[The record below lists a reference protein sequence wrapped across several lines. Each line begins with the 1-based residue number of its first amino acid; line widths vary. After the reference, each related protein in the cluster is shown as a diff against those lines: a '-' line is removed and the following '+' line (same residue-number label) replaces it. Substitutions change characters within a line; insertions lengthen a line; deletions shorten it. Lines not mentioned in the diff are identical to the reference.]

1 MISSS
6 IKYRIKNLLRNSS
19 FIGINKHDINRKR
32 YCFSA
37 YGGEVGLLNATKAD
51 YYMHL
56 DPVWLSFDMDIRG
69 VLLIEYPG
77 WIS

>member
-1 MISSS
+1 MIGNPVHEK
-6 IKYRIKNLLRNSS
+6 ITLQEKLYE
-19 FIGINKHDINRKR
+19 INRKR

-56 DPVWLSFDMDIRG
+56 DPLWISFDRTIRG
-69 VLLIEYPG
+69 VLLVEYG
-77 WIS
+77 KWVS